1 MILKKI
7 FIIYKHPT
15 DTRLRRKSEKVEFC
29 FFNLNQLEG
38 YSEMM
43 VLQNRFVIVD
53 ESKFCL
59 SVNKELVGDARVV
72 NVVDAAGEYSRE
84 DLKGC
89 EDLLQGSAAK
99 EDVGRLGDVRGME
112 MIVIWNLLNIGK
124 IIK

>member
-1 MILKKI
+1 
-7 FIIYKHPT
+7 
-15 DTRLRRKSEKVEFC
+15 
-29 FFNLNQLEG
+29 
-38 YSEMM
+38 MM
-43 VLQNRFVIVD
+43 VLQNRFVIVN